1 MEALSLFLG
10 GSFLASKTLLA
21 KDRETTNRQ
30 IKAWLDNKEPPADL
44 VQEVEDFKG
53 KALGE
58 AEVEAEPMAVV
69 EEPPVAAE
77 EPAPEPVAEPVTE
90 PEPEPAPAPV
100 KMETKRPKRAT
111 QYTGSSGGRGR
122 SKMEASSGYSGNTDI
137 LDIMK
142 K

>member
-77 EPAPEPVAEPVTE
+77 EPAPEPVAEPVAE
-90 PEPEPAPAPV
+90 PEAAPAPV

-122 SKMEASSGYSGNTDI
+122 SKME
-137 LDIMK
+137 
-142 K
+142 